1 MELGHGQHFTAIPMR
16 PILVILAMVGL
27 AALPV
32 SAHNNYFLPGDAFFS
47 VTLTRELMEKWMK
60 SGKTAFEFSYD
71 RFDGDFFACGNIG
84 YTSLVVDGV
93 TPELRQALAEA
104 YWRFASSPAPTYQL
118 IEDDDKSQLTQTNGV
133 VALIYNKD
141 FKVDQKE
148 LGLKF
153 NEDWNEQGAGRYGG
167 YIDASEAVMRDWRWA
182 KEIAPLAV
190 REKPSATAHLA
201 DNYEVAHTV
210 ESTLHIGGK
219 EIMIV
224 LVGIADYKGY
234 GTMSTC
240 PNLKEIF
247 NSEVGAEYT
256 LVKEGGFREFS
267 CDENG
272 LWNAEVIK
280 LPVPSGESRVPE
292 KIVTPVV
299 R

>member
-1 MELGHGQHFTAIPMR
+1 MR

-27 AALPV
+27 VVLPV

-60 SGKTAFEFSYD
+60 SEEAAFEFSYD

-84 YTSLVVDGV
+84 YTSLVVDGI
-93 TPELRQALAEA
+93 TPELRQALTEA

-118 IEDDDKSQLTQTNGV
+118 VEDDGKGQLTQTNGV

-141 FKVDQKE
+141 FKVDQDA

-153 NEDWNEQGAGRYGG
+153 NEDWSEQGAGRYCG
-167 YIDASEAVMRDWRWA
+167 YIDASEAVMQDWRGA
-182 KEIAPLAV
+182 KSVVPLAV
-190 REKPSATAHLA
+190 REKLSAMAHLA
-201 DNYEVAHTV
+201 DNYEVANTM

-219 EIMIV
+219 EIIIV
-224 LVGIADYKGY
+224 LVGIADYKAFGA
-234 GTMSTC
+234 TTTC
-240 PNLKEIF
+240 PDLKEIF
-247 NSEVGAEYT
+247 NGDDGAAYT
-256 LVKEGGFREFS
+256 LVKEGTFREFS
-267 CDENG
+267 CNENG
-272 LWNAEVIK
+272 LWSAEAIK

>member
-1 MELGHGQHFTAIPMR
+1 MR
-16 PILVILAMVGL
+16 TILVSLALFGL
-27 AALPV
+27 VVLPV

-60 SGKTAFEFSYD
+60 SEEAAFEFSYD

-84 YTSLVVDGV
+84 YASLVVDGI
-93 TPELRQALAEA
+93 TPELRQALTEA

-118 IEDDDKSQLTQTNGV
+118 IEDDGKGQLTQTNGV

-141 FKVDQKE
+141 FKVGEDA

-153 NEDWNEQGAGRYGG
+153 NEDWSEQGAGRYCG
-167 YIDASEAVMRDWRWA
+167 YIDASEAVMRDWRGA
-182 KEIAPLAV
+182 KGVAPLAV

-201 DNYEVAHTV
+201 DNYEVAHTM

-224 LVGIADYKGY
+224 LVGIADYKGF
-234 GTMSTC
+234 GTMTTC
-240 PNLKEIF
+240 PDLKGIF
-247 NSEVGAEYT
+247 NSEVGAVYT
-256 LVKEGGFREFS
+256 LVKEGTFREFS
-267 CDENG
+267 CNEDG
-272 LWNAEVIK
+272 VWSAEAVK